1 MNNIKV
7 SIIIPYFKKRKY
19 IKNTLRSV
27 INQSYKGFEVIIIY
41 DDNDK
46 NDLLYV
52 KKLIKTDKR
61 IKLLVNKK
69 NLGAGRSRNIGIA
82 NAKGS
87 YICFLDAD
95 DIWKK
100 NKLLTQLNFMTKN
113 NHLISHT
120 SYEIIKKNKV
130 LEKRIARNFLNFKS
144 LLKSCDIG
152 LSTVMISK
160 KVFKKNIKFSNLKT
174 KEDFILWL
182 EILKLNYVIYGLDK
196 VLVQW
201 QKTEGSLSS
210 SIIQKLSDSYVVY
223 NKFIKFNPVK
233 SVYYTLLLSINFL
246 KKKLV
251 R

>member
-1 MNNIKV
+1 MNNIKI
-7 SIIIPYFKKRKY
+7 SIIIPYFKKKKY

-27 INQSYKGFEVIIIY
+27 INQNYKSFEVIIIY
-41 DDNDK
+41 DDDDK
-46 NDLLYV
+46 NDLLYI

-100 NKLLTQLNFMTKN
+100 NKLLTQLNFMIN
-113 NHLISHT
+113 NNYLISHT

-182 EILKLNYVIYGLDK
+182 EILRLNYVIYGLDK
-196 VLVQW
+196 VLVRW

-210 SIIQKLSDSYVVY
+210 SIIQKLSDSYIVY
-223 NKFIKFNPVK
+223 NKFVKFNSVK
-233 SVYYTLLLSINFL
+233 SLYYTLLLSINYF
-246 KKKLV
+246 KKKFV

>member
-7 SIIIPYFKKRKY
+7 SVIIPYFKKRKY

-27 INQSYKGFEVIIIY
+27 INQSYKSFEVIIIY

-52 KKLIKTDKR
+52 KKLVKTDKR

-196 VLVQW
+196 VLVRW